1 MQSVWGYS
9 ALRTGLAYLPP
20 AGSPAAAGGMF
31 WLSRL
36 SEHSSYAGAVLG
48 PLLVIAVGFGLL
60 FVPATLLAMSR
71 VADGES
77 EVAASLRNTSQQVGG
92 SIGLAVLGTVA
103 WTVVANTIQGTTAHA
118 ATAAAQA
125 GHPPRPGQA
134 ALTAIRHHALAT
146 GFSRAFLAA
155 AGVMLLALVITIIA
169 IRVRR
174 ADLGEARL

>member
-1 MQSVWGYS
+1 M
-9 ALRTGLAYLPP
+9 
-20 AGSPAAAGGMF
+20 
-31 WLSRL
+31 
-36 SEHSSYAGAVLG
+36 
-48 PLLVIAVGFGLL
+48 
-60 FVPATLLAMSR
+60 
-71 VADGES
+71 
-77 EVAASLRNTSQQVGG
+77 
-92 SIGLAVLGTVA
+92 LGTVA

-134 ALTAIRHHALAT
+134 ALTAIRHPALAT
-146 GFSRAFLAA
+146 GFSRGFLAA